1 MTDTPPETPLDAA
14 ARRLTAAVEGLERR
28 LGLGPDAT
36 GDLFLSSAFD
46 ADRQRLAAE
55 LDEAQARVRE
65 LESAA
70 ADAAKAV
77 DDALDQVRTVLAEAA
92 AAAPAAPAEAA

>member
-1 MTDTPPETPLDAA
+1 MTDAPAESPLDAA
-14 ARRLTAAVEGLERR
+14 ARRLTSAVAGLEKR
-28 LGLGPDAT
+28 LGIGPDAT

-77 DDALDQVRTVLAEAA
+77 DDALEQVRTVLAEAA
-92 AAAPAAPAEAA
+92 AATTTAEAA

>member
-1 MTDTPPETPLDAA
+1 MTDAPAESPLDAA
-14 ARRLTAAVEGLERR
+14 ARRLTAAVESLEKR
-28 LGLGPDAT
+28 LGMGPDAT

-77 DDALDQVRTVLAEAA
+77 DDALEQVRTVLAEAA
-92 AAAPAAPAEAA
+92 AASATAEAA